1 MGSERALF
9 RQEAVDFQRHNRQW
23 GEIVLLQP
31 VSTKILTWFLVAVVA
46 IAAVFLCLA
55 DYARKE
61 TVVGYLT
68 PTEGTAKI
76 YVPQVGIIK
85 DVHVTDGQVVKEGEP
100 LLTISTPQIG
110 GNDEDIN
117 ATILKTLESQRK
129 LLSQQMADEQRRT
142 QSERDRLASLIR
154 GYEAEIAQLKAQ
166 VAVQGERIQ
175 LSGSLVTTA
184 SELNAKGVMAQPEL
198 KRRQEALLEQRQTLG
213 ALNQQMAARQNQL
226 TETRFTLEQLP
237 TMMAQK
243 VQALRNDLA
252 ATEQKIA
259 EINGRR
265 AYVVR
270 APTTGR
276 VTTLQATVGQVADT
290 RRLQMELLPL
300 EAVLQAQLYIPAKAM
315 GFVRPGQ
322 EVRVLYDA
330 FPYQNFGAYGGRVVS
345 LSETLL
351 TGADAAGPVALKEPA
366 YRARAELDR
375 PDIDAYG
382 KKIPLQPDMLLKADI
397 ILEKRSL
404 ARWLLNPLLSARL

>member
-175 LSGSLVTTA
+175 LSGSLVMTA